1 MKTKKCGFTLIEL
14 MIAVTIVGILA
25 SVAIPSYLAYVKKGK
40 RAEAQGA
47 LVTFAN
53 AMEQWRLQNG
63 SYCDAGGTGGAN
75 TCGASGTNDTGSPTI
90 FSTVVPIS
98 GGTKTYDLTISNVT
112 ATTYTLTATAAGTQT
127 SDGDLSLT
135 STGTKSCTVASSC
148 LNGSSW

>member
-1 MKTKKCGFTLIEL
+1 MKTKIYGFTLVEL
-14 MIAVTIVGILA
+14 MIAVAIVGILA
-25 SVAIPSYLAYVKKGK
+25 GVAIPSYLSYIQKSK

-75 TCGASGTNDTGSPTI
+75 SCGAGTNDTGSPTI

-98 GGTKTYDLTISNVT
+98 SGTTTYNLTISATT
-112 ATTYTLTATAAGTQT
+112 ATTYTLTATATGKQT
-127 SDGDLSLT
+127 VDGNLSLT
-135 STGTKSCTVASSC
+135 STGTKSCSVASSC
-148 LNGSSW
+148 LNGTSW

>member
-1 MKTKKCGFTLIEL
+1 M
-14 MIAVTIVGILA
+14 
-25 SVAIPSYLAYVKKGK
+25 
-40 RAEAQGA
+40 
-47 LVTFAN
+47 VTFAN

-63 SYCDAGGTGGAN
+63 SYCDAGGAGGAN